1 MKTTLLAILVI
12 GATLAPARLPAQGTV
27 FLNNYDSKAGIYL
40 YSDETTPAPIGT
52 HVEVLGG
59 PNPYNL
65 FPVLTSA
72 GAGPVFTITAAGM
85 EAFGPGSGSYFDAG
99 YGAVPGVPSSGMA
112 FFEVL
117 AWWGADSFDG
127 ADLRGFSPV
136 WSQGVGTADN
146 PGPPPTPGLAV
157 PLKIPVQRIDL
168 WVPEPSTTALAGLGL
183 AGLLLLRRRE
193 ERSGR
198 EAAGHEPTQRER
210 KPK

>member
-1 MKTTLLAILVI
+1 MKTTLLAILAI
-12 GATLAPARLPAQGTV
+12 AAALAPARLPAQGTV
-27 FLNNYDSKAGIYL
+27 FLNNYDSRAGIYL
-40 YSDETTPAPIGT
+40 YSDEITPAPLGT

-65 FPVLTSA
+65 YPLLTSA
-72 GAGPVFTITAAGM
+72 GAGPVFTITAAGL

-117 AWWGADSFDG
+117 AWWGADSFVG

-136 WSQGVGTADN
+136 WSQGVGTADT
-146 PGPPPTPGLAV
+146 GPPPTPGLAV
-157 PLKIPVQRIDL
+157 PLKIPVWRIDL

-183 AGLLLLRRRE
+183 AGLLVLRRRE
-193 ERSGR
+193 ERASR
-198 EAAGHEPTQRER
+198 EAAGNEATQRER